1 MAQERI
7 EIQFK
12 PKGDQALINAIKQL
26 DRVTK
31 RLQGTTSV
39 YEKELKK
46 LELRQKK
53 TNKGMLDITNSGRLL
68 GNSFAT
74 LRSKLLLAS
83 FAAGIF
89 ASTLGKLGKLY
100 GFQEAA
106 EKRLSIALGKN
117 IDLLK
122 AYAVQVQKTTAFG
135 DEEVITAMAL
145 IANYTT
151 SEKVVKQLMDATLD
165 LAAAKGKDLS
175 EAAEMVSKSVFSS
188 TNALQRE
195 GIAIEGTSGSVERL
209 TSLTTNIAALYSGQ
223 ATGATL
229 TYNGAIKD
237 LQDSLGDLGEN
248 IGEVLVPAI
257 LTLSRMLQTLAEYF
271 DVQKIKN
278 YATAIVALGS
288 SYLIL
293 TKSIKTAAKASIAFI
308 KANKM
313 VALAIAA
320 VVAIAEIAD
329 RVFNVFGSDTKDLED
344 AINSLNTEIEDMG
357 IKFDN
362 AKTKAQSLKDINA
375 LLISGIQIHYKEL
388 GILKSVQEKRDILDQ
403 KQRYAQ
409 ELFKE
414 GLIDQIQ
421 LEVMLNNLKLEGMDI
436 DNQETQQKIENIQQI
451 IQAVSSVASAY
462 EKMKLQ
468 GIEND
473 RQTELSAAGNIK
485 WERKRQKEIERINDK
500 YNKKAKEQKEEMRD
514 IKIAE
519 AISNTALGITKSFS
533 DPGVIAGWIMAG
545 LIAVQGAMQVA
556 TIKAQKYQ
564 YGGMVGGN
572 RHSQGGTMI
581 EAEKGEYVIS
591 RQGVESAGIEALNR
605 INAGAGAGS
614 VNISFNGNVLSKD
627 FIEDEAIPQIKEAI
641 RRGADI
647 GVG

>member
-485 WERKRQKEIERINDK
+485 WETKRQKQIERINDK

-533 DPGVIAGWIMAG
+533 DPGGIAGWIMAG

-581 EAEKGEYVIS
+581 EAERGEYVIS

>member
-533 DPGVIAGWIMAG
+533 DPGGIAGWIMAG